1 MESCRLN
8 SLIALLTY
16 LLHYSQRIDPLL
28 THFDQFKTQKSEYVE
43 SCNETHSVMDLI
55 FTSCNDTSDINN
67 LLKANKHSHAN
78 CYSKCVYISQIG
90 KEHLGLK
97 AITEVL
103 QDLQYKVGQSWL
115 IRQIL
120 LIPASVKI
128 GSNYCQIVVFSS
140 GEEQDNP
147 MLQPQHPVTWWA
159 EDTAGGQRGDFF
171 L

>member
-1 MESCRLN
+1 MLLAGPHSTVCVTIKAHIVKNVDFLCSSSWFPSCNCELCLTQAFLCDSWSVSRIMESCRLN

-103 QDLQYKVGQSWL
+103 QDLQYKVGQS
-115 IRQIL
+115 
-120 LIPASVKI
+120 
-128 GSNYCQIVVFSS
+128 
-140 GEEQDNP
+140 
-147 MLQPQHPVTWWA
+147 
-159 EDTAGGQRGDFF
+159 
-171 L
+171 